1 MTRTASIDEIARSL
15 NGLEPPW
22 LPAYDMRAYAAKVD
36 SECGYSSEM
45 MVALEINTRMFEEVV
60 AYVHLC
66 GAFAPLHSSTAR
78 QYECVRNDSAEIDDV
93 LAHHATGACPTYT
106 GCWRRSSIGASSC
119 DVRQVE
125 VRPQ

>member
-1 MTRTASIDEIARSL
+1 MTRTASIDEIVRSL

-45 MVALEINTRMFEEVV
+45 MVALEINTSMFEEVV

-66 GAFAPLHSSTAR
+66 GAFALLHPSAAR

-106 GCWRRSSIGASSC
+106 GLLASFVDRGIVVRRAPG
-119 DVRQVE
+119 
-125 VRPQ
+125 

>member
-1 MTRTASIDEIARSL
+1 MTRSASIDEIARSL

-66 GAFAPLHSSTAR
+66 GAFGSMHPSTAR
-78 QYECVRNDSAEIDDV
+78 QYECVRNGRAEIDDV
-93 LAHHATGACPTYT
+93 LAHNATGACPTYT
-106 GCWRRSSIGASSC
+106 GLLASFV
-119 DVRQVE
+119 DRGILVRCA
-125 VRPQ
+125 PG

>member
-22 LPAYDMRAYAAKVD
+22 LPACDMRAYAAKVD

-66 GAFAPLHSSTAR
+66 GAFASLHPSTAR
-78 QYECVRNDSAEIDDV
+78 QYECVRNDSAQIDDV

-106 GCWRRSSIGASSC
+106 GLLASFVDRGIVVRRAPG
-119 DVRQVE
+119 
-125 VRPQ
+125 

>member
-1 MTRTASIDEIARSL
+1 MTWTASIDEIARSL

-66 GAFAPLHSSTAR
+66 GAFAPLHPSTAR

-93 LAHHATGACPTYT
+93 LAQHATGACPTYT
-106 GCWRRSSIGASSC
+106 GLLASFVDRGIVVRRAPG
-119 DVRQVE
+119 
-125 VRPQ
+125 

>member
-1 MTRTASIDEIARSL
+1 MTLTASINEIARSL

-22 LPAYDMRAYAAKVD
+22 LPACDMRAYAEKVD
-36 SECGYSSEM
+36 SECGYSAEM

-66 GAFAPLHSSTAR
+66 GAFASLHPSTAR
-78 QYECVRNDSAEIDDV
+78 QYECVRNDRAEIDDV

-106 GCWRRSSIGASSC
+106 GLLMSFVDRGIV
-119 DVRQVE
+119 VRCAMD
-125 VRPQ
+125 

>member
-1 MTRTASIDEIARSL
+1 MTLTASINEIARSL

-22 LPAYDMRAYAAKVD
+22 LPACDMRAYAEKVD
-36 SECGYSSEM
+36 SECGYSAEM

-66 GAFAPLHSSTAR
+66 GAFASLHPSPAR
-78 QYECVRNDSAEIDDV
+78 QYECVRNDRAEIDDV

-106 GCWRRSSIGASSC
+106 GLLMSFVDRGIV
-119 DVRQVE
+119 VRCALD
-125 VRPQ
+125 